1 MNVRDNPVFFHL
13 KLRDEKGD
21 ERVMVA
27 AVACAVLH
35 PLTPAAAALFP
46 CVSGLVLYGS
56 VPCQRLS
63 ELYLAL
69 ESGEGQGGK

>member
-27 AVACAVLH
+27 AVACAVPHL
-35 PLTPAAAALFP
+35 LTPAAAALLLCP
-46 CVSGLVLYGS
+46 LLWD
-56 VPCQRLS
+56 
-63 ELYLAL
+63 
-69 ESGEGQGGK
+69 